1 MRLVGEIK
9 LRTYADAEAFL
20 NGFLNYEKLLGVA
33 PVRYGTKEF
42 DLARFRAMLELVG
55 SPQGACTSFHV
66 AGTKGKGSTSALIH
80 SMLRAHGLRTGLF
93 TSPHLVSYCERI
105 VLDDLPVN
113 ERYFCGLLEQLAPL
127 ACAEPR
133 DDDSPHGLRTVFEL
147 LTAAAFVYFSAS
159 ACDAMVIETGLGGR
173 LDSTNVFDDPPFMAG
188 HSHCAVIT
196 SIGYD
201 HTAILGDTIEAIAGE
216 KAGILRPHGV
226 AVIGTQPDEWAGRVR
241 EAVSARAMQSGAA
254 PPIPADELVRV
265 VDVRHRMVD
274 SRPWLHARLVAPTLT
289 AGARS
294 PLADALAGEGLAV
307 ECPLVGP
314 HQAINIQTA
323 VAALMATAGDNGGIG
338 PAGVRL
344 DPRRVR
350 EGIRS
355 VRWPGRFE
363 VVSTEPIVVVDG
375 AHCPLSAA
383 ALAATFRLVYGDR
396 PVVLVSGFLRDKAA
410 WRIASALVEGLRP
423 SLVVAC
429 PPPCPRA
436 ADCDSIARAYRDAG
450 AGQVVCADGIE
461 TALSTAIA
469 SLPTGGAIVVTG
481 SLFMAGP
488 ARALFGL

>member
-42 DLARFRAMLELVG
+42 DLARFRLMLGRLG
-55 SPQGACTSFHV
+55 NPQRACTSFHV

-80 SMLRAHGLRTGLF
+80 SVLRAHGLRTGLF

-105 VLDDLPVN
+105 VLDGEPVN
-113 ERYFCGLLEQLAPL
+113 ERDFCALLEQLAPL

-147 LTAAAFVYFSAS
+147 LTAAAFVHFSAS

-173 LDSTNVFDDPPFMAG
+173 LDSTNVFDDPPFMEG

-201 HTAILGDTIEAIAGE
+201 HTAILGDTIGAIAAE
-216 KAGILRPHGV
+216 KAGILQRHGA
-226 AVIGTQPDEWAGRVR
+226 AVLGEQPEDWAEDVGD
-241 EAVSARAMQSGAA
+241 AVSATARRKGVA
-254 PPIPADELVRV
+254 PPTPAAGLVRI
-265 VDVRHRMVD
+265 VDVGHRMVD
-274 SRPWLHARLVAPTLT
+274 GRPRLRARLASA
-289 AGARS
+289 AGAPRTAS
-294 PLADALAGEGLAV
+294 GLSAALAHGLDV
-307 ECPLVGP
+307 DCPLVGA
-314 HQAINIQTA
+314 HQAANIQTA
-323 VAALMATAGDNGGIG
+323 VAALMATAGDSGAIG
-338 PAGVRL
+338 SPGVPL
-344 DPRRVR
+344 DPIMVQ

-363 VVSTEPIVVVDG
+363 VVSTDPTVVVDG

-410 WRIASALVEGLRP
+410 ARIASALVERLGPRI
-423 SLVVAC
+423 VVTC

-436 ADCDSIARAYRDAG
+436 ADGESIARAFREGG
-450 AGQVVCADGIE
+450 ADTVVGADGTDAALN
-461 TALSTAIA
+461 TALA
-469 SLPTGGAIVVTG
+469 SVPAGGAVVVTG
-481 SLFMAGP
+481 SLFMVGP
-488 ARALFGL
+488 ARTFFGL